1 MIFIIGWGTLI
12 LSIALE
18 VLNKIVCEYRDKY
31 LVKKILAKSL
41 EIVHSHGLSK
51 KITIEKI
58 RKKEKKKIEKIKV
71 KKELLKHQQC
81 EKLGNT
87 ELNLFVSFLS
97 FRFMGYLVF
106 GMIYLIVSSA
116 IIVWFIEPL
125 DSDEKIKCFID
136 YCYLYNIEQIIKSNI
151 WIYFKIIFLPPIIF
165 FVIFIFSK
173 KLQKL
178 DNNLRN
184 NKFLMWLFCN
194 TKIILLKISQNM
206 FSFWIFYVYSVG
218 YCIVQFYR
226 HDEFSMYI
234 LVSYI
239 LLLSLGLRLESFY
252 KRFLAVTF
260 FPFLLFFREKKYFIG
275 VLNACLWWVWAYSVI
290 ILYIFQVTIGDF
302 ILDIKNDSIEMV
314 RWVSLGVFI
323 LWTFTALYGLRELV
337 VKKR

>member
-1 MIFIIGWGTLI
+1 MKKVQ
-12 LSIALE
+12 E
-18 VLNKIVCEYRDKY
+18 NKKSQLLC
-31 LVKKILAKSL
+31 KKFD
-41 EIVHSHGLSK
+41 
-51 KITIEKI
+51 
-58 RKKEKKKIEKIKV
+58 
-71 KKELLKHQQC
+71 
-81 EKLGNT
+81 NT
-87 ELNLFVSFLS
+87 EFNLFMYLLS
-97 FRFMGYLVF
+97 FRFAGYFIF

-116 IIVWFIEPL
+116 ITVWFIEPL
-125 DSDEKIKCFID
+125 NSDEKIKCFID
-136 YCYLYNIEQIIKSNI
+136 YCYLYNIEQIIQSNI

-165 FVIFIFSK
+165 FIIFIFPK

-178 DNNLRN
+178 DSNLKI
-184 NKFLMWLFCN
+184 NKFLVWLFC
-194 TKIILLKISQNM
+194 KAKFILLKISQNM

-218 YCIVQFYR
+218 YCIVQFYG

-252 KRFLAVTF
+252 KRFLAVTL